1 MAATTTKQNDL
12 AKLQTDIALL
22 KQFNAD
28 VVRPSL
34 EDLKETQKQI
44 QEALEKLD
52 YVSRNEFSEYK
63 LEVEQRFKESRKR
76 TWLQNTLSAIAGA
89 VLTMLATY
97 FIKDLLN
104 K

>member
-1 MAATTTKQNDL
+1 MATTTKQNDL

-34 EDLKETQKQI
+34 EDLKDTQRQI

-52 YVSRNEFSEYK
+52 YISRSEFHEHK
-63 LEVEQRFKESRKR
+63 VEIDRRFKEARKR

-89 VLTMLATY
+89 VLTLLATY